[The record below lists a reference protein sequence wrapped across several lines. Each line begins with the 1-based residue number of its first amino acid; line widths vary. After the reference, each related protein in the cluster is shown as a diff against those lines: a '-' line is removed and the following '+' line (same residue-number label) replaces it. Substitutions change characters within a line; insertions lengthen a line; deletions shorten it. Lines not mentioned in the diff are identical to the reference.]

1 MYASLIMPSRAG
13 EPWED
18 WEDGKL
24 RDDLRWG
31 CLDTWILGKRLRRST
46 AEVRDR
52 LAQWAAAGSGRIP
65 TLARSALING
75 PHPAPG
81 GLARPTAPLVHS
93 SREAAQFKG
102 ISHHVATAA
111 GAPRPARAAPS
122 GPARSPR
129 P

>member
-1 MYASLIMPSRAG
+1 MYASLIMPSRTG

-52 LAQWAAAGSGRIP
+52 LAQWAAAGSGRIS

-75 PHPAPG
+75 PDPAPG
-81 GLARPTAPLVHS
+81 SLARPTAPLVHS

-102 ISHHVATAA
+102 VSHQVAA
-111 GAPRPARAAPS
+111 GAARPARAAQRRQAPP
-122 GPARSPR
+122 GHPAP
-129 P
+129 